1 MKPLIPVA
9 LALLIASS
17 AGAQTVL
24 RPASSVWAINDTTAV
39 GMADSSAIYQFA
51 NYSALGIMVKAQG
64 QTTTRLAIQ
73 VRVHA
78 LPAGTAA
85 LPDSENTAVWF
96 PSENSSIVSTGA
108 TDSLSYGY
116 FRLGDSVTQ
125 GNGEIVVRTLSST
138 SGATKWGAG
147 GNGMVYLYL
156 PVKAPYISVR
166 ARVLS
171 SNGVPTV
178 KVMLVGLRN

>member
-9 LALLIASS
+9 LALIVASS

-24 RPASSVWAINDTTAV
+24 RPSGSVWAIADTTAV
-39 GMADSSAIYQFA
+39 GMADSSAVYQFA
-51 NYSALGIMVKAQG
+51 NYSALGLIIKAGG
-64 QTTTRLAIQ
+64 QSPVRMAVQ
-73 VRVHA
+73 VRVHP

-108 TDSLSYGY
+108 TDSLSYGV
-116 FRLGDSVTQ
+116 FRLGDAVTQ
-125 GNGEIVVRTLSST
+125 SNGEIVVRTLSSAGG
-138 SGATKWGAG
+138 STKWGAG

-156 PVKAPYISVR
+156 PLRAPYVSVR
-166 ARVLS
+166 VRVLS
-171 SNGVPTV
+171 AAGVVTL
-178 KVMLVGLRN
+178 KTMLVGLRN